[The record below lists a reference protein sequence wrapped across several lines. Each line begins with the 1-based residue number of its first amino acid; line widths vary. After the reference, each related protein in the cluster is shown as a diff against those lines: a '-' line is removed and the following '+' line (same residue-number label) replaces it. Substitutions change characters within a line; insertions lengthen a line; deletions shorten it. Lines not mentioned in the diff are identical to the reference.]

1 MPKKTI
7 FLHTIAIWS
16 AKKQCRH
23 FVSILHHPSPV
34 FLANTTAIAFVL
46 LCNSRFNF
54 HCYTQHEATP
64 TQKLAR
70 QWQLQPST
78 TSSAKDYEGHSL
90 VQSSFAQYSRNTPG
104 APCKQKQTY
113 VILLWQNI
121 HSSFFRTIQHR

>member
-1 MPKKTI
+1 M
-7 FLHTIAIWS
+7 HTIAIWS

-34 FLANTTAIAFVL
+34 FLENTTAAAFVL
-46 LCNSRFNF
+46 LCSSRFNF

-78 TSSAKDYEGHSL
+78 TSSAKDYAGHSL
-90 VQSSFAQYSRNTPG
+90 AQSSFAELPNTEG
-104 APCKQKQTY
+104 IRQEHLLSKNRLTVSFYGKTY
-113 VILLWQNI
+113 TAHFSELYDID
-121 HSSFFRTIQHR
+121 R